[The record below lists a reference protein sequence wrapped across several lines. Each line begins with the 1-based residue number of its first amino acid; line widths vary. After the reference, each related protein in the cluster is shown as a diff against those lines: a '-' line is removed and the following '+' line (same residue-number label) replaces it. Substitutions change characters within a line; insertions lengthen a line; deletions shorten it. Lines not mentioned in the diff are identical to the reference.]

1 MFKEVILEQNRNN
14 AKRRLLLK
22 RPLAGRIQSDR
33 KDWPVAVFTLAH
45 AMERSA
51 VSNALIKLSL
61 AAAGLAAALSLTASA
76 ANAAGWRH
84 EPWCAVFE
92 YDDVTWDCSYHTF
105 AECYPNVIGGIRG
118 SCNPNPDGPTGQTAA
133 STTVRKHTK
142 QQVQQ

>member
-1 MFKEVILEQNRNN
+1 
-14 AKRRLLLK
+14 
-22 RPLAGRIQSDR
+22 
-33 KDWPVAVFTLAH
+33 
-45 AMERSA
+45 MERSA

-105 AECYPNVIGGIRG
+105 AECYPNVIAGNKGF
-118 SCNPNPDGPTGQTAA
+118 CNVNPTWQPSSA
-133 STTVRKHTK
+133 SGRRAKRHHNS
-142 QQVQQ
+142 